1 MVGCVPDSE
10 STHEVEA
17 ELRAASWK
25 FTWLTLIS
33 SRIGIGLTSDIA
45 ISKAKLAAPYGLNRR
60 FNADRVD
67 HRECQYVSGFLRCS
81 GQVASSHIQECTS
94 LRVMDEAICQQFS
107 DGAHPTVR

>member
-60 FNADRVD
+60 FNAARVD
-67 HRECQYVSGFLRCS
+67 HRECQKVSKFLRCP
-81 GQVASSHIQECTS
+81 VKPASRHVQQCTS
-94 LRVMDEAICQQFS
+94 LKLMDEAICRQFS
-107 DGAHPTVR
+107 DGAQPTVR